1 MKVGTCLLRN
11 LVYFL
16 SRDVQKLK
24 VIKFKSIEHYQII
37 SRYFNLGTVKLDFN
51 LWTPKCLKIF
61 ILTRWQQ
68 SLNDSQ

>member
-16 SRDVQKLK
+16 SRDVKKLR

-37 SRYFNLGTVKLDFN
+37 RRYFNLGTVKLDFN
-51 LWTPKCLKIF
+51 L
-61 ILTRWQQ
+61 
-68 SLNDSQ
+68 